1 MAATFNA
8 QWAEQGAWR
17 REFSFLLRLFSR
29 WLKDNALQG
38 AAVQDRLQR
47 LENRVRSSRLM
58 VAFVAE
64 FSRGK
69 SEMVNAIFFAD
80 YGRRIMPASAGRTT
94 MCPTEIGY
102 EPDLAPT
109 LRLLP
114 IQTRLQPQALRD
126 WRQTPEAWTAFDLD
140 VNNAEQLANTLERVT
155 ETLQVTQQEAQAL
168 GFWHSQTPEDNPPT
182 DPQGLVQ
189 VPKWRHALVTFAHPL
204 LKQGLVILDTPGL
217 NAIGAEPELTVGL
230 IDQADAVVFIVGA
243 DTGVTGSD
251 LAIWQEHIRPDA
263 DQGRAVLVVL
273 NKIDTLWD
281 ELSSPPQIQVQ
292 IEVQKLRVA
301 QALDV
306 DPQDVLAVSAQK
318 GLVAKVSG
326 NADLLERSG
335 LLALE
340 AALAQGM
347 VGGHRAA
354 LHGAIGQD
362 IDALRAEV
370 GRMLQA
376 RQSSLAEQHAELEG
390 LRGKSDAVLQQMRQ
404 RIAQEQQNFE
414 LGSRK
419 IRAVKAVHVRLFR
432 AIWDALDPL
441 RLAQEMQL
449 LAQAL
454 SQPGLKLGVK
464 KAYSETFLHLRAH
477 LRQAHAA
484 AQEIR
489 EMQVATFH
497 QINAE
502 IGTALRPL
510 APPALDTFLMDLELA
525 ERSHLSDLGIRN
537 LLRLQQPEFTQRL
550 VSALASK
557 LAALQAA
564 VRKDAESWRD
574 SVAAL
579 LDGQIGMRRAHFASR
594 FDAIEKIGN
603 ATEGLE
609 ERLRH
614 LADLQQATT
623 LLATKLDEQVAHLA
637 AANADH
643 QAKLRT

>member
-8 QWAEQGAWR
+8 QWAEHGAWR

-29 WLKDNALQG
+29 WLKDNALQD

-47 LENRVRSSRLM
+47 LESRVYSSRVM

-126 WRQTPEAWTAFDLD
+126 WRQTPEAWTVFELD
-140 VNNAEQLANTLERVT
+140 VNNAEQLATTFERVT

-182 DPQGLVQ
+182 DAQGLVQ
-189 VPKWRHALVTFAHPL
+189 VPKWRHALVNFAHPL

-217 NAIGAEPELTVGL
+217 NAIGAEPELTVSL

-251 LAIWQEHIRPDA
+251 LAIWQEHIRPGA
-263 DQGRAVLVVL
+263 DQGRTKLVVL

-281 ELSSPPQIQVQ
+281 ELSSPQQVQ
-292 IEVQKLRVA
+292 AQIDVQKLRVA
-301 QALDV
+301 QALGV
-306 DPQDVLAVSAQK
+306 KPQDVLAVSAQK

-326 NADLLERSG
+326 NAELLERSG

-347 VGGHRAA
+347 VGGHRVAM
-354 LHGAIGQD
+354 HTAIAQD
-362 IDALRAEV
+362 IAALRAEV
-370 GRMLQA
+370 GRMLQT
-376 RQSSLAEQHAELEG
+376 RHSGLAEQHAELDG

-404 RIAQEQQNFE
+404 RIAREQQDFE
-414 LGSRK
+414 RGGSK
-419 IRAVKAVHVRLFR
+419 IRAVKAVQARLFR
-432 AIWDALDPL
+432 AIGDALDPL
-441 RLAQEMQL
+441 HLSKEMTL
-449 LAQAL
+449 LASAL
-454 SQPGLKLGVK
+454 AQPGLKLGVK
-464 KAYSETFLHLRAH
+464 KAYGETFSRLRQHLH
-477 LRQAHAA
+477 QAHAA

-502 IGTALRPL
+502 LGTALRPL
-510 APPALDTFLMDLELA
+510 APPALDAFLMDLELA
-525 ERSHLSDLGIRN
+525 EQSHLSYLGIRN
-537 LLRLQQPEFTQRL
+537 LLRLRQPEFTQRL
-550 VSALASK
+550 VSALESR

-564 VRKDAESWRD
+564 VRKDAEVWRNA
-574 SVAAL
+574 VAAL
-579 LDGQIGMRRAHFASR
+579 LDGQISLRRAYFANR
-594 FDAIEKIGN
+594 LDAMEKIGN
-603 ATEGLE
+603 ASEALDQ
-609 ERLRH
+609 RLRQ
-614 LADLQQATT
+614 LADRQQAAA
-623 LLATKLDEQVAHLA
+623 LLASKLDEQAAHLA
-637 AANADH
+637 AANDDH
-643 QAKLRT
+643 RAKLRI